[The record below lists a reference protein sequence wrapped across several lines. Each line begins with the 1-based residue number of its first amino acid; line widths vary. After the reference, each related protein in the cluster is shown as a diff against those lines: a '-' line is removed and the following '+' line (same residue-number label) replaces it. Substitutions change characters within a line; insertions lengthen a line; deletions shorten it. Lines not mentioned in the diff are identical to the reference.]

1 MCCVFCFLIIIT
13 DTIDHAVDHEYDA
26 RPSSCRPSKSDQKI
40 GITITSR
47 YIIDSVFFL
56 CVIYLNSTINS
67 TTFLFQ
73 GYSILGIHI
82 SAKLTIQIAVESL
95 TSDIELLS
103 TVYL

>member
-1 MCCVFCFLIIIT
+1 MLLIMNMMPDRLAADRQNQIKKLELLLL
-13 DTIDHAVDHEYDA
+13 VD
-26 RPSSCRPSKSDQKI
+26 I
-40 GITITSR
+40 LLIW
-47 YIIDSVFFL
+47 FFL
-56 CVIYLNSTINS
+56 CVVYLNSTINS

>member
-1 MCCVFCFLIIIT
+1 MLLIMNMMPDRLAADRQNQIKKLELLLL
-13 DTIDHAVDHEYDA
+13 VD
-26 RPSSCRPSKSDQKI
+26 I
-40 GITITSR
+40 LLIW
-47 YIIDSVFFL
+47 FFL
-56 CVIYLNSTINS
+56 CAIYLNSTINS

-73 GYSILGIHI
+73 GYSILGFYI

>member
-1 MCCVFCFLIIIT
+1 MLLIMNMMPDRLAADRQNQIKKLELLLL
-13 DTIDHAVDHEYDA
+13 VDILLI
-26 RPSSCRPSKSDQKI
+26 R
-40 GITITSR
+40 
-47 YIIDSVFFL
+47 FFL

>member
-1 MCCVFCFLIIIT
+1 MIMLFIMHMMLDRLDADRQNQIKKLNLIVLVNILIW
-13 DTIDHAVDHEYDA
+13 
-26 RPSSCRPSKSDQKI
+26 
-40 GITITSR
+40 
-47 YIIDSVFFL
+47 FFL
-56 CVIYLNSTINS
+56 RLIYLNSTINS

>member
-1 MCCVFCFLIIIT
+1 MVMLLIMHMMP
-13 DTIDHAVDHEYDA
+13 D
-26 RPSSCRPSKSDQKI
+26 SSCRPSKSDQKI
-40 GITITSR
+40 GITISITSR